1 MFPAPGSALWR
12 RIVFAATLG
21 VLGVGCAWP
30 AAQKGEVKQINL
42 EPTGDWIDTGI
53 DCGPGAKLRFTVT
66 GTVQYSDSNATG
78 PEGLPRGWKDL
89 LRVMPVNSAGRGAA
103 LGRVGDAGYSEPF
116 VIGSS
121 LDYTVGDA
129 GRLYLA
135 VNQPS
140 GDSGTGNFMVKVE
153 VLDAGKAGAEA
164 PTTQISQLKTVKE
177 FDGITAATLAKIPR
191 RVKDSQGNEGDIV
204 NFLILGPQ
212 QDVLKMFL
220 TAGWVQVDRTV
231 GDAVLHGLL
240 ATLSKDAYIQMPM
253 STLELFGR
261 PQDYGLAHAE
271 PFAVVA
277 RRNHLRLWKAPFQV
291 NGRELWAGAATH
303 DMGFERDQRNGGVT
317 HHIDPDVDQ
326 ERSYVGETLL
336 STGMIKSIALMM
348 PANPVLTA
356 KTATGGSFHSD
367 GRILVM
373 DMAERKTASDAAA
386 KFSSLFCSVFEEEKP
401 DEGTFGPCQDYIAGP
416 SAARVDLKPISTD
429 YRVLI
434 VPGVLS
440 LCASSAPA
448 FEQGQAHLKQ
458 KHGIEASLLPVPNA
472 SCEANG
478 EIIADYLKKHAGGK
492 KFLVFGYS
500 KGGPDVETALETD
513 PEAAKHVAAFIT
525 VAGAVGGSPIADV
538 MPLAAKRW
546 IDALHMGSC
555 QGDLTAAFQ
564 SLKNDTRHAF
574 ESRHP
579 APAVRSY
586 SIAAVSDS
594 TNTSKALAETWR
606 LLSVYNQPQDSQ
618 LLAPDTLVP
627 GATDLGQARADHF
640 AVALPFENLNDSSI
654 QSLVNHNHF
663 PRTALLE
670 ALVRYVTEDLE
681 GR

>member
-440 LCASSAPA
+440 PCASSAPA

-478 EIIADYLKKHAGGK
+478 KIIADYLKKHAGGK